1 MTISR
6 ITACA
11 LTLAFLLAAC
21 GQRGPLYLPDETA
34 QPPVAAAASL
44 PEDTLDAELD
54 EEKKLQD
61 GNLEVE
67 QEDEP

>member
-6 ITACA
+6 IIACTLA
-11 LTLAFLLAAC
+11 LAFLLTAC

-34 QPPVAAAASL
+34 QPASVTPAPNPQDPL
-44 PEDTLDAELD
+44 ESELEEED
-54 EEKKLQD
+54 KLQD

-67 QEDEP
+67 QEEGI

>member
-6 ITACA
+6 IIACTLA
-11 LTLAFLLAAC
+11 LAFLLTAC

-34 QPPVAAAASL
+34 QPAAVTPAPNPQDRLESEL
-44 PEDTLDAELD
+44 EEED
-54 EEKKLQD
+54 KLQD

-67 QEDEP
+67 QEDGI